1 MASRKSVRKSR
12 SSRPVLEHP
21 YPPSQIYRGSTRLR
35 QQVRD
40 MREGNRGLVAHWFKP
55 NFVPITLPTP
65 QSSVSG
71 ARSFARMRQAYN
83 RLGSHMTNGS
93 IARTGNVPRS
103 RGEGV
108 RTLDIPVSSGK
119 FFEYMETVLGRGTQ
133 RRLQRKTESFRS
145 SKSRREYERAHARGT
160 YNFGLNCILEV
171 GNDGSGNPTH
181 ILVMKRPPTVPIEP
195 NVHDFPAGLVR
206 KLEKGK
212 SPLDSVNKR
221 LEGET
226 GIPASKLQIVGP
238 GLVPTREEIYFTLQ
252 RLDRLANYNPVIIQR
267 ALVDAEVVR
276 KDIQSHIDARKAK
289 KDPFAP
295 VGFEL
300 IPRNPTAIAQFA
312 RTHHTFMPEVLRL
325 YAQELNKHRP
335 REKSR

>member
-1 MASRKSVRKSR
+1 MPKPKSVRKSR
-12 SSRPVLEHP
+12 SPRPVSEHP

-35 QQVRD
+35 QQIRD
-40 MREGNRGLVAHWFKP
+40 IREGRRGLVAHWFKP
-55 NFVPITLPTP
+55 NFVSTALPAP

-71 ARSFARMRQAYN
+71 ARSFARMRQAYE

-93 IARTGNVPRS
+93 IVRTGNVPRS
-103 RGEGV
+103 RGKEV
-108 RTLDIPVSSGK
+108 RTIDIPVTPGK
-119 FFEYMETVLGRGTQ
+119 FFGYMETVLGRGIQ
-133 RRLQRKTESFRS
+133 RRLRRKTESFRS
-145 SKSRREYERAHARGT
+145 PKSQREYERAHARGT

-171 GNDGSGNPTH
+171 GNDGNGNPTH
-181 ILVMKRPPTVPIEP
+181 ILVMKRPPTVPVEP

-212 SPLDSVNKR
+212 SPLDAVNKR

-267 ALVDAEVVR
+267 ALVDAETVR
-276 KDIQSHIDARKAK
+276 RDIQSHIAARKVK

-300 IPRNPTAIAQFA
+300 IPRNPKAIAQFA
-312 RTHHTFMPEVLRL
+312 RTHGLFMPEVLRL

-335 REKSR
+335 R